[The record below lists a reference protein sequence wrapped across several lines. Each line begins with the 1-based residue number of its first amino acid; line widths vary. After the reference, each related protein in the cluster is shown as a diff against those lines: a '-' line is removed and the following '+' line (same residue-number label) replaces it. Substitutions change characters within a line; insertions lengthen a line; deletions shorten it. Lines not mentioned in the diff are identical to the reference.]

1 MPNDSTI
8 NRQLDYA
15 GPANQTWAIFMIS
28 ILGLFLEMLLIR
40 WIGTEIRI
48 FAYLQNTVLVVCF
61 LGLGLGCFTCR
72 KPIVLLQLLIP
83 LFILMVLMAVPL
95 TRVVLGSTSE
105 LLSTLG
111 DLVIWSA
118 GFDISPWKT
127 VVCTS
132 LGLAITFFLM
142 VLIVLMFIPIGR
154 ILGRLM
160 DDHPRTIW
168 AYSVNVAGSL
178 VGTWLFVLLSVLYQ
192 PPITWF
198 AIFAAFMLFFIP
210 KSVRWRQLNLVL
222 LLSIVVL
229 SWSAGK
235 TFDSI
240 EVVWSPYQKLVL
252 NEKPG
257 LESAYRRKLGNL
269 ATSVFRGTYRAGS
282 ITDNVEQVQ
291 LGKYFV
297 TVNNTGYQG
306 LLDLN
311 KDYVASHPQL
321 FSPKM
326 NGFSQYDIPLLL
338 HPHPQSFLIV
348 GAGTGNDAAGGL
360 RHGVQ
365 QITAVEIDPAIIS
378 LGRKY
383 HPEKPYDSPAVRL
396 VNDDARSFFATTR
409 EKYDVIAFGL
419 LDSHTTTAMTNA
431 RLDHYVYTRESIE
444 QAKSL
449 LAKGGVM
456 VLSFEAQKPF
466 IADRMAGVLREVFGS
481 EPIAFRVPT
490 SSYGWGGVMFI
501 AGDLNAVHGQI
512 TQNQQLASII
522 KLWQKEKP
530 LPLTFSTRITTD
542 DWPYMYL
549 KTPSIPMLYY
559 LLAGLMVL
567 LIIFFH
573 KFLHTPI
580 LISGWTRSN
589 WHFFFLG
596 AAFLLLEVQNIS
608 KASVVLGNTWEVNAV
623 IVSGV
628 LVMILL
634 ANLLA
639 AKFPRMPLRA
649 AYAALVGTCLAL
661 YFVDLSRFAFLP
673 YATKAVIVGGLTT
686 LPMIFSGIV
695 FIRSFAS
702 VLGKDKALGANLI
715 GALIGALLQ
724 SVTFVIGIKALLL
737 VVAGLY
743 VLAMLTRPSLTPGIE
758 PSPLPSE

>member
-1 MPNDSTI
+1 
-8 NRQLDYA
+8 
-15 GPANQTWAIFMIS
+15 
-28 ILGLFLEMLLIR
+28 MLLIR

-72 KPIVLLQLLIP
+72 QRIVLRQLLIP

-95 TRVVLGSTSE
+95 TRFVLGSISE
-105 LLSTLG
+105 LLSVFG
-111 DLVIWSA
+111 DLVIWGA
-118 GFDISPWKT
+118 AFNRSPWQT
-127 VVCTS
+127 AVLTS
-132 LGLAITFFLM
+132 LGLIITFALM
-142 VLIVLMFIPIGR
+142 VFIVLMFIPIGR

-160 DDHPRTIW
+160 DDHPSTIW
-168 AYSVNVAGSL
+168 AYSANVAGSL
-178 VGTWLFVLLSVLYQ
+178 VGTWLFLLLSVLYQ

-198 AIFAAFMLFFIP
+198 VVFAAFMLFFI
-210 KSVRWRQLNLVL
+210 KKTGRWWQLNLVF

-229 SWSAGK
+229 SWFAGK
-235 TFDSI
+235 THDSI

-252 NEKPG
+252 KETAG
-257 LESAYRRKLGNL
+257 SEFAYRKMLKHLVNL
-269 ATSVFRGTYRAGS
+269 VYHGTFREESVA
-282 ITDNVEQVQ
+282 DNVEQVQ
-291 LGKYFV
+291 KGTYIL
-297 TVNNTGYQG
+297 TVNNTGYQI
-306 LLDLN
+306 LLNLN

-383 HPEKPYDSPAVRL
+383 HPEKPYDSPGVKL
-396 VNDDARSFFATTR
+396 VNDDARSFFAITQ

-431 RLDHYVYTRESIE
+431 RLDHYVYTRESIA

-481 EPIAFRVPT
+481 EPIAFRIPY

-501 AGDLNAVHGQI
+501 AGDMNIVHRQI
-512 TQNQQLASII
+512 NQNQQLASLIEV
-522 KLWQKEKP
+522 WQKENR

-542 DWPYMYL
+542 DWPYIYL
-549 KTPSIPMLYY
+549 KTPAIPMLYY
-559 LLAGLMVL
+559 FLAGLMVL
-567 LIIFFH
+567 LLLFCH
-573 KFLHTPI
+573 KFLHTP
-580 LISGWTRSN
+580 LMISGWQRST

-634 ANLLA
+634 ANLLV
-639 AKFPRMPLRA
+639 AKFPQMPLRA
-649 AYAALVGTCLAL
+649 AYVALVGTCLGL

-673 YATKAVIVGGLTT
+673 YATKAVIVGSLTT

-724 SVTFVIGIKALLL
+724 SATFIIGIKALLL

-743 VLAMLTRPSLTPGIE
+743 VLAMLTRPSLTPGLQ
-758 PSPLPSE
+758 PSPLPFE

>member
-1 MPNDSTI
+1 MSGIEDRRIGS
-8 NRQLDYA
+8 DYW
-15 GPANQTWAIFMIS
+15 GPANLTWSIFLIS
-28 ILGLFLEMLLIR
+28 VLGLFLEMLLIR
-40 WIGTEIRI
+40 WISTEIRI

-72 KPIVLLQLLIP
+72 QPIVLRQLLIP
-83 LFILMVLMAVPL
+83 LFILMLLMAVPM
-95 TRVVLGSTSE
+95 TRVLLGSTSM
-105 LLSTLG
+105 LLSGLG
-111 DLVIWSA
+111 DLVIWYSM
-118 GFDISPWKT
+118 FDLTPWNT
-127 VVCTS
+127 VVFTS
-132 LGLAITFFLM
+132 LGLIITFFLM

-178 VGTWLFVLLSVLYQ
+178 AGTWLFVFLSVLYQ

-198 AIFAAFMLFFIP
+198 AIFAVFMLFFIP
-210 KSVRWRQLNLVL
+210 KGISWRQVNLFF
-222 LLSIVVL
+222 LLSIVIL
-229 SWSAGK
+229 SWFAGK
-235 TFDSI
+235 TPGSL

-252 NEKPG
+252 TEKPG
-257 LESAYRRKLGNL
+257 SLSAYIKIMKHFVNL
-269 ATSVFRGTYRAGS
+269 VFQGTFPEVS
-282 ITDNVEQVQ
+282 LSDNVEQVQ
-291 LGKYFV
+291 KGKYLL
-297 TVNNTGYQG
+297 TVNNSGYQ
-306 LLDLN
+306 LLLNLN
-311 KDYVASHPQL
+311 KDYIASHPQL
-321 FSPKM
+321 FSTKM

-383 HPEKPYDSPAVRL
+383 HPEKPYDSTDVRL
-396 VNDDARSFFATTR
+396 VNDDARSFFATTQK
-409 EKYDVIAFGL
+409 KYDVIAFGL

-431 RLDHYVYTRESIE
+431 RLDHYVYTRESIAR
-444 QAKSL
+444 AKSL

-466 IADRMAGVLREVFGS
+466 IADRMAGVLREVFGI
-481 EPIAFRVPT
+481 EPIAFRVPY
-490 SSYGWGGVMFI
+490 SNYGWGGVMFI
-501 AGDLNAVHGQI
+501 AGDLNTVHRQI
-512 TQNQQLASII
+512 DQNQQLASLIDE
-522 KLWQKEKP
+522 WQKKQA
-530 LPLTFSTRITTD
+530 LHFSFSTRITTD
-542 DWPYMYL
+542 DWPYIYL
-549 KTPSIPMLYY
+549 QTPYIPMLYY

-567 LIIFFH
+567 LLIFCH
-573 KFLHTPI
+573 KFLHTPL

-639 AKFPRMPLRA
+639 AKFPRMPLGA
-649 AYAALVGTCLAL
+649 AYAFLIGTCLAL

-673 YATKAVIVGGLTT
+673 YATKAMIVGCLTT

-695 FIRSFAS
+695 FIRSFAV
-702 VLGKDKALGANLI
+702 VLGKDTALGANLI
-715 GALIGALLQ
+715 GALVGAMLQ
-724 SVTFVIGIKALLL
+724 SVTFITGIKALLL
-737 VVAGLY
+737 IVAGLY
-743 VLAMLTRPSLTPGIE
+743 LLSMLTRPRILHIQQ
-758 PSPLPSE
+758 LAA